1 MASFSKIL
9 LVWRQVSSISLQVL
23 AYKHLIYLV
32 LLHFTH
38 KQLENTHNVLYVLA
52 KAQDLGTARGK
63 TKSHNHIGII
73 IVSQHTTCT
82 GSSVL
87 FGNLSVFVF
96 VFLAFFHFPQLSSQ
110 TFFKLLKLQTPSSH
124 HLPPSLSSCQ
134 SAFICLNLAPLP
146 SQDSHS

>member
-1 MASFSKIL
+1 M
-9 LVWRQVSSISLQVL
+9 SSISLQVL

-32 LLHFTH
+32 PLHFTH
-38 KQLENTHNVLYVLA
+38 KQLENTHNVLYVLT
-52 KAQDLGTARGK
+52 KAQHLGTARGK
-63 TKSHNHIGII
+63 TKSHDRIGII

-110 TFFKLLKLQTPSSH
+110 TFFKLLKLPAPITCH
-124 HLPPSLSSCQ
+124 HHSQQVTLYWNTLSFLFSQHFIIWNDFIYESYLP
-134 SAFICLNLAPLP
+134 IGM
-146 SQDSHS
+146 